1 MFVADSERYQLA
13 ANLCVQVRNDLSSTH
28 STFKSILALL
38 SIKQLV
44 IIDRVYLLV
53 KGIRRF
59 LLPPLLSSISWGRLD
74 QNIRL
79 DLRR

>member
-38 SIKQLV
+38 GIKQLV
-44 IIDRVYLLV
+44 IIDKLYLLV
-53 KGIRRF
+53 KGIRQYL
-59 LLPPLLSSISWGRLD
+59 LLPLLNSISSPHAG
-74 QNIRL
+74 
-79 DLRR
+79 